1 MLQRCD
7 QDFLNVCNLSMISKN
22 KQLQEMKNEEWKELI
37 YKVIEICN
45 MYDIDVLDM
54 KAPYA

>member
-1 MLQRCD
+1 
-7 QDFLNVCNLSMISKN
+7 
-22 KQLQEMKNEEWKELI
+22 MKNEEWKELI